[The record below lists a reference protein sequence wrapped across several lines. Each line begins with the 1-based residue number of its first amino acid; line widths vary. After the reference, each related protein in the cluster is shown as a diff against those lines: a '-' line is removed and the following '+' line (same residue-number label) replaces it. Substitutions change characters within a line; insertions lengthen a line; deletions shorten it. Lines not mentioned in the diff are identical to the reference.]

1 MAVRGNPMLYIN
13 SFNVKHGMQ
22 KEFQAWAK
30 KNDDLFRKLA
40 PPGWT
45 YRGTHAYVWG
55 FGRYGAAMMWEIN
68 KYGDLDAARAHTD
81 PNYGRLMEDLDDF
94 TSEVPGES
102 VLLRELSDTRI
113 MEKST
118 VSEARSRR
126 TR

>member
-1 MAVRGNPMLYIN
+1 
-13 SFNVKHGMQ
+13 
-22 KEFQAWAK
+22 
-30 KNDDLFRKLA
+30 
-40 PPGWT
+40 
-45 YRGTHAYVWG
+45 
-55 FGRYGAAMMWEIN
+55 MMWEIN

-113 MEKST
+113 IEKST

>member
-1 MAVRGNPMLYIN
+1 MLYIN

-55 FGRYGAAMMWEIN
+55 FGRFGAAMMWEIN
-68 KYGDLDAARAHTD
+68 KYG
-81 PNYGRLMEDLDDF
+81 DLDDF

-113 MEKST
+113 IEKST
-118 VSEARSRR
+118 VSEEKSRR